1 MMAPNTLREQTL
13 AFRKMIVGLL
23 EGMAANADRMPLGW
37 NNNARWHAGHLITT
51 PRLLTLGLM
60 KEDLGMPAEY
70 RTWFAKGSSPAV
82 WPGQPV
88 PSYDDLLAQLR
99 TTADEVF
106 DKLEG
111 RMEAPFAA
119 PYTTSVGVVLTNPR
133 EALTFSLGH
142 DGIHLGMLLSL
153 RRALAM

>member
-1 MMAPNTLREQTL
+1 MPSSIVLKEQTTAYRAAIAKLLESMAPN
-13 AFRKMIVGLL
+13 
-23 EGMAANADRMPLGW
+23 ADRIPAGW

-60 KEDLGMPAEY
+60 KEDIGVPAEY
-70 RTWFAKGSSPAV
+70 RTWFAKGSSPAN
-82 WPGQPV
+82 WAGQPV
-88 PSYDDLLAQLR
+88 PSFEALVGQVVA
-99 TTADEVF
+99 TTEEVF
-106 DKLEG
+106 QKMEG
-111 RMEAPFAA
+111 RMDAAFPA
-119 PYTTSVGVVLTNPR
+119 PYTTSVGVVLTNPG